1 MFHGT
6 LKGVS
11 RKIMGVF
18 LETIN
23 GDSRELQGHLKEV
36 QWVFQGI
43 FKAVLKTF
51 EGSFMGVLQK
61 GQACF
66 KKI

>member
-36 QWVFQGI
+36 
-43 FKAVLKTF
+43 
-51 EGSFMGVLQK
+51 
-61 GQACF
+61 CF
-66 KKI
+66 KTVS